1 MLSNEKLAQLLPILN
16 NLWLR
21 KYDRPIEKS
30 DIHFDDDGLKDSAW
44 NFYMRISKGFGL
56 DNDAETFYYIL
67 NSLYDNQE
75 NIVNQT
81 LSNENVINPNKKE
94 YVINISETRIERVT
108 IWGRVFYD
116 SYATS
121 DQLYRDAYAL
131 GTEDYIQLWD
141 YEETDRDVYDS
152 DSIDGIEIDGVEKYV
167 EKYNNR
173 LRTNESNSLHKF
185 LDSLNESEIKF
196 LQQELGK
203 RLL

>member
-1 MLSNEKLAQLLPILN
+1 MILSDEKLSYLLPILN
-16 NLWLR
+16 KLWLR
-21 KYDRPIEKS
+21 KYDKPIEKS
-30 DIHFDDDGLKDSAW
+30 DIHFDDEGQEDSAW
-44 NFYMRISKGFGL
+44 NFFMKISKSFGL
-56 DNDAETFYYIL
+56 NNDVETFYYIL

-81 LSNENVINPNKKE
+81 LSKENVINPNKKE
-94 YVINISETRIERVT
+94 YVINVYENRIERAT

-131 GTEDYIQLWD
+131 GTEDYISLWD
-141 YEETDRDVYDS
+141 YDETDRDVYDS
-152 DSIDGIEIDGVEKYV
+152 ESIDGIEIESVQ
-167 EKYNNR
+167 KYNDT
-173 LRTNESNSLHKF
+173 LKVNESNSLHNF